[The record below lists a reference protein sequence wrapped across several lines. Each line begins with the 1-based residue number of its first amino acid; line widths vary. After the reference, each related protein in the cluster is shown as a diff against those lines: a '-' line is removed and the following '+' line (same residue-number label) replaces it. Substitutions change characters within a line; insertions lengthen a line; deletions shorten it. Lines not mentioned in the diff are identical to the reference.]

1 MQRLFSMFPSGSPGL
16 GLLLLRFAV
25 SFPVGFHIFSHQSG
39 MPVWLHMYLIVVP
52 TLILLGFLTP
62 VAALLILFA
71 PMMDSSGAPDHCICQ
86 LTANT
91 LSALALALLG
101 PGAYSIDGYRFGRRV
116 IVSTDA
122 KGSRDD

>member
-25 SFPVGFHIFSHQSG
+25 SFPIFFHSFDHQSG
-39 MPVWLHMYLIVVP
+39 MPVWLHMYLILVP
-52 TLILLGFLTP
+52 TLLLLGFLTP

-71 PMMDSSGAPDHCICQ
+71 PIMESTSASDHCVCQ
-86 LTANT
+86 LPANT

-122 KGSRDD
+122 KGFRDD

>member
-25 SFPVGFHIFSHQSG
+25 SFPILFPTFAHQSG
-39 MPVWLHMYLIVVP
+39 MPVWLHMYLILVP
-52 TLILLGFLTP
+52 TLLLLGFLTP

-71 PMMDSSGAPDHCICQ
+71 PIMESSGDSDHCVCQ